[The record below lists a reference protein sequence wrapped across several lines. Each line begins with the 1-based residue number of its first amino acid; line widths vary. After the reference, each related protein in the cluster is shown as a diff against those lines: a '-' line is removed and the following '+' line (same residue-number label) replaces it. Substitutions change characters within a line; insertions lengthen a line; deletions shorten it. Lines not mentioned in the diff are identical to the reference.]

1 MFKVKN
7 VICLFVV
14 CTIASCYWGNACT
27 YYLKD
32 RDLTFKIIEKDSFSI
47 LVLDDTDS
55 IFMPKRLNGHF
66 LGVEFF
72 IPNDSDIVYFKI
84 GRSVPIVY
92 KWVENKYKIKFVQ
105 FDNYRD
111 GVYDDISHMVFKNA
125 GNKFINPYQENEEY
139 SKLTGELSFDDN
151 YWGFYGGCDQGRYT
165 FGVMRGNKDYGLL
178 EPLEWK

>member
-72 IPNDSDIVYFKI
+72 IPNDSDIV
-84 GRSVPIVY
+84 
-92 KWVENKYKIKFVQ
+92 
-105 FDNYRD
+105 
-111 GVYDDISHMVFKNA
+111 
-125 GNKFINPYQENEEY
+125 
-139 SKLTGELSFDDN
+139 LTRGLSPCADAI
-151 YWGFYGGCDQGRYT
+151 
-165 FGVMRGNKDYGLL
+165 
-178 EPLEWK
+178 